1 MVRFTPWY
9 FAGAA
14 VVCAVVGC
22 AHFVEMQAIDH
33 FTTALQTDD
42 LNKLKASA
50 SQSFNDKA
58 LRRDKDSLAALKNL
72 PLHADEKVTI
82 VKVEDIGNDKKK
94 VVVSTEKTH
103 RKMQYNL
110 VRDEKSQKWVV
121 DEIYLKQRSKDVTAN
136 KTVTEQ
142 MDLLLAV
149 QDFLIAWHTGKPEQ
163 VKSVVAPS
171 FFALLKDL
179 PQSQLDRI
187 TKKVAG
193 EKLRPKEF
201 RPEATIDGNDAI
213 VKLQRAKGVLVLNM
227 SHLKQGWRVSDVS
240 IDSRKDKD
248 QMTSARRTARAI
260 HTVVQFLKAYKE
272 DDKRALEKVTANR
285 LFDKCLKVADLKTV
299 PLPAPESLG
308 DKDVVKTH
316 LTKTNDVEVCGG
328 EYVITQGK
336 STIKISLISPSGVEI
351 DPATLN
357 FTVDDVTFYDA
368 KEERRLSAVYTA
380 QAKMQLFMNALIK
393 GNSLLV
399 KQNST
404 KDLNYKVWNR
414 LGPVTF
420 AEIIPAEIE
429 MALPVISSID
439 YHGAVTNI
447 NVRQGNRELT
457 YVMRDYSGDVTV
469 DDILMPVMDRPSSM
483 KETMQA
489 MLPIRLFA
497 AALRETEGAQHPGD
511 RQLDALRGVTS
522 NDFNRVVWSQINQV
536 PESAFG
542 VLPRLEMQLASIA
555 DSSNG
560 ETVVLGDERYGAK
573 IELVRERDLLVID
586 HVYMLGGGQT
596 ETAELK
602 HTLKSTLVRR
612 GSPRAFATDPMS
624 ANPIATDPPK
634 TPGSPTLNADASEST
649 STSNSVIP
657 AHAESFD
664 DLTAPKKFP
673 DVSEKPLTVPGGA
686 AK

>member
-1 MVRFTPWY
+1 MVRITPWY

-42 LNKLKASA
+42 LGKLKASA
-50 SQSFNDKA
+50 SQTFDDKA

-72 PLHADEKVTI
+72 PLHPDEKVTI
-82 VKVEDIGNDKKK
+82 VKVEDDGNDKKK
-94 VVVSTEKTH
+94 VVVTTEKTH
-103 RKMQYNL
+103 KKMQYNL
-110 VRDEKSQKWVV
+110 VRDAKSQKWVV
-121 DEIYLKQRSKDVTAN
+121 DDVILKQKNKDVTAN

-149 QDFLIAWHTGKPEQ
+149 QDFLVAWHGGKPAQ
-163 VKSVVAPS
+163 VQAVVAPT
-171 FFALLKDL
+171 FFSLLKDL
-179 PQSQLDRI
+179 PQAQLDRI

-213 VKLQRAKGVLVLNM
+213 VRLQRAKGTLVLNM
-227 SHLKQGWRVSDVS
+227 AHLKQGWRVSDVS
-240 IDSRKDKD
+240 IESRKDKD

-260 HTVVQFLKAYKE
+260 HTVVQFLKAYKD
-272 DDKRALEKVTANR
+272 DDKRALEKVAASR

-299 PLPAPESLG
+299 PLPAAESLG
-308 DKDVVKTH
+308 EKDVVKTH
-316 LTKTNDVEVCGG
+316 LTKTDNVEVCGG

-336 STIKISLISPSGVEI
+336 STIKISLISPPGVVI
-351 DPATLN
+351 DPEKVV
-357 FTVDDVTFYDA
+357 FSVDDVTFYDA
-368 KEERRLSAVYTA
+368 KEERRLSAVYTS

-393 GNSLLV
+393 GNLPLV
-399 KQNST
+399 RENST
-404 KDLNYKVWNR
+404 KDLNFKVWNR
-414 LGPVTF
+414 LGPVTLT
-420 AEIIPAEIE
+420 EILPAEIE
-429 MALPVISSID
+429 LAVPVITSID

-447 NVRQGNRELT
+447 NVHQGNRELT

-489 MLPIRLFA
+489 MLPLRLFA
-497 AALRETEGAQHPGD
+497 AALRETEGNPHPGD
-511 RQLDALRGVTS
+511 KQLDLLRGVTS

-536 PESAFG
+536 PESAYA
-542 VLPRLEMQLASIA
+542 VLPRLEMGLASIA
-555 DSSNG
+555 DATNG
-560 ETVVLGDERYGAK
+560 QTVVLGDQRYGAK
-573 IELVRERDLLVID
+573 IELVRERDALLID

-612 GSPRAFATDPMS
+612 GSPKAFATDPMS

-634 TPGSPTLNADASEST
+634 TDSPTLNADAFEST
-649 STSNSVIP
+649 ATAGAVIP
-657 AHAESFD
+657 ANAESAADFEP
-664 DLTAPKKFP
+664 PKKFP
-673 DVSEKPLTVPGGA
+673 NVSEKPLAVPGGA
-686 AK
+686 GK